1 MALAITSFTPTTG
14 STAGGTI
21 VTITG
26 TSLDTVDEVIV
37 GNKQAVIIG
46 TPTATTLVFKTPA
59 GAAGNALVHAIDNDL
74 NLEVSGAANF
84 VYAAP
89 ATPEVLVSTGA
100 RKWKLDVDTSA
111 GQDGTSYIPVRAM
124 TDFQPSNPATMQ
136 DDSDYDSDGFG
147 SDAKTGLK
155 WANVLKLGRKKGVTS
170 NVYDPGQE
178 AIRLASNRFGGS
190 GIVRVR
196 WYERDGGGE
205 AWEGFAQVQWS
216 EDGGNSTALST
227 VSVTLSG
234 QGARTAITNPAA
246 A

>member
-14 STAGGTI
+14 STVGGTT

-26 TSLDTVDEVIV
+26 TALDTVDVVLV
-37 GNKQAVIIG
+37 GNKQAAIVG

-59 GAAGNALVHAIDNDL
+59 GAAGNAAVHVIDSDTDT
-74 NLEVSGAANF
+74 EVNGPVPF

-89 ATPEVLVSTGA
+89 AVQEVLVSTGA
-100 RKWKLDVDTSA
+100 RKWKLDVDISA
-111 GQDGTSYIPVRAM
+111 AQDGTEYIPVRAM
-124 TDFQPSNPATMQ
+124 SDFQPSNPSTMQ

-147 SDAKTGLK
+147 SDAKTGSK
-155 WANVLKLGRKKGVTS
+155 WANVLKLIRKKGVTS

-178 AIRLASNRFGGS
+178 TLRLASNEFGGA
-190 GIVRVR
+190 GVVRVR

-205 AWEGFAQVQWS
+205 AWEGYAQVQWS

-234 QGARTAITNPAA
+234 QGARTPITNPAA
-246 A
+246 